1 MTSVT
6 TLRIEPARQPTQRQ
20 FVMCRPDHF
29 DVFYSINPWMNPQE
43 PVDRALA
50 LSQWEVLRA
59 TFEQYGHRIEVVPGE
74 PGLPD
79 MVFAANSGLIVG
91 DRAMSARFTHPER
104 AAEGPAY
111 HRWFAQRGL
120 TELVGAQEVNEGE
133 GDFLLVGER
142 MLAATGFRS
151 SIAAHREVEHYF
163 DLPVVSLQLV
173 DPRFYHLDTALMV
186 LDDSNVAYFP
196 PAFSAESQVILA
208 GLFPDAIR
216 ATDADAVVL
225 GLNGVS
231 DGLNVFISSRADNLA
246 SELRG
251 QGYNPV
257 GVDLSELLKA
267 GGGVKCCTL
276 EIHDDPRRA
285 PTAVAS

>member
-1 MTSVT
+1 
-6 TLRIEPARQPTQRQ
+6 
-20 FVMCRPDHF
+20 MCRPDHF
-29 DVFYSINPWMNPQE
+29 DVYYSINPWMDPQE

-50 LSQWEVLRA
+50 LSQWETLRA
-59 TFEQYGHRIEVVPGE
+59 TFDGYGHRVDVVPGE

-120 TELVGAQEVNEGE
+120 IELVEAAEINEGE

-151 SIAAHREVEHYF
+151 SLAAHREVERYF
-163 DLPVVSLQLV
+163 DLPVVSLELV

-186 LDDSNVAYFP
+186 LDDTNIAYFP
-196 PAFSAESQVILA
+196 PAFSAESQAVLA
-208 GLFPDAIR
+208 GLYPDAIR
-216 ATDADAVVL
+216 ATDDDAVVL

-231 DGLNVFISSRADNLA
+231 DGLNVFISSRAENLA
-246 SELRG
+246 AELRG

-257 GVDLSELLKA
+257 GVELSELLKA

-276 EIHDDPRRA
+276 EIHEDPRSE